1 MVNMK
6 FNRSF
11 STLFYIKYICIYV
24 IKYNKQNIKFIKGN
38 LNNKFEIINKESVNL
53 IGINIIF
60 NNYIYVDY
68 IKLIILR
75 EHKRKIICEK
85 RILKKQANKKQNFNN
100 TIKGKKRY
108 KKTIKLYLNN
118 NIW

>member
-1 MVNMK
+1 
-6 FNRSF
+6 
-11 STLFYIKYICIYV
+11 
-24 IKYNKQNIKFIKGN
+24 

-85 RILKKQANKKQNFNN
+85 RILKK
-100 TIKGKKRY
+100 
-108 KKTIKLYLNN
+108 
-118 NIW
+118 